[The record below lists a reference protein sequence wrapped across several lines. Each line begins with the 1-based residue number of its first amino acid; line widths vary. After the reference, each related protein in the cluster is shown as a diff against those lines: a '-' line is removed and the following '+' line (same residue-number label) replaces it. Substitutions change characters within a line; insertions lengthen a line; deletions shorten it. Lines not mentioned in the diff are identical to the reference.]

1 MIMLEIAVIA
11 DDLTGAADTGIQFCP
26 SFPDMVLM
34 SHENLP
40 SSLADKGDFP
50 FQGLALYTNTRS
62 LKADLAGECL
72 KKVGKRFHGFH
83 PKWVYKKVDSCLR
96 GNIGAEVEAL
106 MDQMGYDISFISP
119 AFPDMGRTTFHDI
132 HLVNGIPV
140 AETELSKDPVT
151 PVTTSRLSEAVG
163 LKSHSRVGH
172 VDLRFLEGDEQDL
185 IKQTNRLVLEGAR
198 HLVFDVTRETHLDRI
213 VGLALGSPGKILLVG
228 SAGLAGSLA
237 RFLPKEQRSDLI
249 DETPMGKGTHLLVCG
264 TASERTAL
272 QISRLARAYPCE
284 VISLPP
290 DVLADPSERKTL
302 SDKVEVAQLA
312 ITIGDVIIHIRQG
325 GTPSPGPAES
335 IVSGMASFVAAVLE
349 KARPASLF
357 LTGGDTAHA
366 VLDSLGA
373 GGIRLSKEIVPGMV
387 LGRLVGGTADGI
399 FVVTKAGAFG
409 RDEALIEWHQFWEN
423 RTLGAGV

>member
-62 LKADLAGECL
+62 LKADLAGERL
-72 KKVGKRFHGFH
+72 KMVGQWFHGFH
-83 PKWVYKKVDSCLR
+83 PKWVYKKIDSCLR

-106 MDQMGYDISFISP
+106 MDRMGYDVSFISP

-163 LKSHSRVGH
+163 LKSHSQVGH
-172 VDLRFLEGDEQDL
+172 VDLRFLEGEKQDL
-185 IKQTNRLVLEGAR
+185 IKETNRVVLEGAR

-213 VGLALGSPGKILLVG
+213 VGLALESPRKILLVG

-237 RFLPKEQRSDLI
+237 RFLPKERKIELS
-249 DETPMGKGTHLLVCG
+249 DETLIAKGTHLVVCG
-264 TASERTAL
+264 TASERTTL
-272 QISRLARAYPCE
+272 QISRLVRAYPCE
-284 VISLPP
+284 VISLSPE
-290 DVLADPSERKTL
+290 VLADPSERKTL
-302 SDKVEVAQLA
+302 CEKLEVAKSA
-312 ITIGDVIIHIRQG
+312 ITIGDVIIQIRQG
-325 GTPSPGPAES
+325 DTPSPWPAES
-335 IVSGMASFVAAVLE
+335 IVSGLASFVAVVLE

-373 GGIRLSKEIVPGMV
+373 RGIRLSKEIVPGMV
-387 LGRLVGGTADGI
+387 LGRLIGGTADGI

-423 RTLGAGV
+423 RMQGAGV